1 MLSLVVEDSRIQSLT
16 SRETLELQ
24 ALQRRMTM
32 FTIDGE
38 GMEYEHFWFI
48 LVVAKQ
54 LSAKMKR
61 SVTIQQN
68 GKIIKLLR
76 Y

>member
-1 MLSLVVEDSRIQSLT
+1 MLLLAVEDSRIHSLT

-24 ALQRRMTM
+24 ALQRKMTM

-38 GMEYEHFWFI
+38 GMQYEHFWVI
-48 LVVAKQ
+48 LIAAKQ
-54 LSAKMKR
+54 LSARMKR

-68 GKIIKLLR
+68 GKIIRLLR

>member
-1 MLSLVVEDSRIQSLT
+1 
-16 SRETLELQ
+16 
-24 ALQRRMTM
+24 M

>member
-1 MLSLVVEDSRIQSLT
+1 M
-16 SRETLELQ
+16 ELQ
-24 ALQRRMTM
+24 ALQRQMTM

-38 GMEYEHFWFI
+38 GTLYEHFWVI
-48 LVVAKQ
+48 LIVAKQ
-54 LSAKMKR
+54 LSVNMKR

-68 GKIIKLLR
+68 GKIIRLLR

>member
-1 MLSLVVEDSRIQSLT
+1 
-16 SRETLELQ
+16 
-24 ALQRRMTM
+24 M

-38 GMEYEHFWFI
+38 GMQYEHFWVI
-48 LVVAKQ
+48 LIAAKQ
-54 LSAKMKR
+54 LSARMKR

-68 GKIIKLLR
+68 GKIIRLLR

>member
-1 MLSLVVEDSRIQSLT
+1 M
-16 SRETLELQ
+16 ELQ